1 MDYTLRGSFWAIYLY
16 DVANAI
22 ELQRLSG
29 VLGGGESRRVG
40 FRHPAPEYAGFEKAP
55 VFEVLAPLTL
65 ESGEKVNRQVNYYE
79 YGVVSVKLELPFEL
93 GWPDLVERSSR
104 WMASAELER
113 RAGQTLTDKL
123 QQVAAV
129 LEKPYAHHLA
139 EDYYV
144 IQLQRTDP
152 ALPAAQLI
160 RERGELI
167 GQLVRGETAP
177 LSQEE
182 CFEVLAARMSY
193 YANDVAI
200 VGWTAAVVYDSAEGA
215 EATIQLLEYANLQL
229 LEFRHYDGKLTE
241 LLAGAYNL
249 LEKKKSFLSRWRMAR
264 EAERVNAIRLDLTE
278 LTERM
283 DASIKF
289 LSDMFSARFYRM
301 AAARVGV
308 RDYRDAVEEKLRT
321 AGNLYRYMM
330 DEFHQGRAFVLELTI
345 VIILFIDLYFLFRG
359 KT

>member
-1 MDYTLRGSFWAIYLY
+1 MEATLRGSFWAIYLY
-16 DVANAI
+16 DVAHAI
-22 ELQRLSG
+22 DLERLRV
-29 VLGGGESRRVG
+29 VLGAGESRRVG

-55 VFEVLAPLTL
+55 VFEVLEPIAL
-65 ESGEKVNRQVNYYE
+65 ESGERLNRQANYYE

-93 GWPDLVERSSR
+93 GWPEMVERSSR

-113 RAGQTLTDKL
+113 RAGQTLTDIL
-123 QQVAAV
+123 QQVAAA
-129 LEKPYAHHLA
+129 LATPYAQRLS

-144 IQLQRTDP
+144 IQLQRSDQSLT
-152 ALPAAQLI
+152 AAELI
-160 RERGELI
+160 RERGEVI
-167 GQLVRGETAP
+167 GQMVRGETVP
-177 LSQEE
+177 LSPEE
-182 CFEVLAARMSY
+182 CTEVLAARMSY

-241 LLAGAYNL
+241 LLAGAYDL

-264 EAERVNAIRLDLTE
+264 EAERINAIRLDLSE

-321 AGNLYRYMM
+321 AGNLYGYMM

-359 KT
+359 KS